1 LAAVIS
7 TSTPGAGQ
15 VDAFEQRAGHR
26 LLGGDAGAVR
36 AAGHRG
42 AHHGLAGLAH
52 HGAHVLEVD
61 VHMAGHVDD
70 LGNAAHGV
78 FQHVVGVGEGLIL
91 GDVVAEHLEQLFVQH
106 HDQRVDVGFELGQA
120 GVGVVHA
127 APPFPVEG
135 LGDHAHRENAHLLG
149 HARDHRRG
157 AGARAAAH
165 AGGDEQHVRAFDRG
179 TDVLDRV
186 LRRMALFGLA
196 AGAQAADAEL
206 DGAMGGTARQGL
218 RIGVGADEL
227 DAADAAID
235 HVFDGVAAAAADA
248 DHLDLGAQ
256 VEFLDFN
263 HFYGHVCFS

>member
-1 LAAVIS
+1 MDSL
-7 TSTPGAGQ
+7 
-15 VDAFEQRAGHR
+15 DAFQQRAGHR

-70 LGNAAHGV
+70 LGNAADRV
-78 FQHVVGVGEGLIL
+78 FQHIVGVGKGLIL
-91 GDVVAEHLEQLFVQH
+91 GDVVAEHLEQLFVQD

-149 HARDHRRG
+149 HTCDHGRS

-165 AGGDEQHVRAFDRG
+165 AGRDEQHVRAFDRG
-179 TDVLDRV
+179 TDVFDRV
-186 LRRMALFGLA
+186 LRRMAAFFRLA
-196 AGAQAADAEL
+196 ARSEAADAKL
-206 DGAMGGTARQGL
+206 DGAVGGTARQGL

-235 HVFDGVAAAAADA
+235 HVFDGVAAAAADP